1 MATLEG
7 RNDREGT
14 VTNSGGVITA
24 QDFYLLTMD
33 APSNHQ
39 QAFNMLQLLGD
50 QPSTPVNVGNFHPD
64 IKGLRVVS
72 QGVDHKSGD
81 DTTLFNVTINYSNSL
96 ALSQQGNSEDPLDVP
111 TKYTYDQVDELLAV
125 ELDPI
130 TGKRIVNSA
139 GRPFSA
145 ITENFPLTRIII
157 ERNEKTFN
165 NDDAGFYRNTMND
178 GPVTI
183 NGDNFLH
190 NTVKIERITGSPQTD
205 SSGVVYYKVIYSV
218 LIKDSDWRRLVIDR
232 GTVDKDGK
240 PPARNVRL
248 DSEGAG
254 LLDGAGNFQTADYDD
269 EVVEEI
275 LFSTLR
281 EENYGPLRL

>member
-1 MATLEG
+1 MSTIES

-14 VTNSGGVITA
+14 VTNAGGTITA
-24 QDFYLLTMD
+24 QDFYKLTMD
-33 APSNHQ
+33 QPSNHVE
-39 QAFNMLQLLGD
+39 AFNELQVLGVTA
-50 QPSTPVNVGNFHPD
+50 QLNVNDIHPNL
-64 IKGLRVVS
+64 IGLRVVS
-72 QGVDHKSGD
+72 QAVDHKDQS
-81 DTTLFNVTINYSNSL
+81 DTTIFDVTITYSNSL
-96 ALSQQGNSEDPLDVP
+96 ALTQTGNAEDPLDVP

-125 ELDPI
+125 EIDPI
-130 TGKRIVNSA
+130 SGKRIVNSA
-139 GRPFSA
+139 TRPFSA

-165 NDDAGFYRNTMND
+165 QEDAGFYRNTMND

-183 NGDNFLH
+183 NGDNYLN
-190 NTVKIERITGSPQTD
+190 NTVKIERITGSPMTD
-205 SSGVVYYKVIYSV
+205 SAGVTYYKVIYSV

-232 GTVDKDGK
+232 GTVDIDGK
-240 PPARNVRL
+240 PPGRNIRL

-254 LLDGAGNFQTADYDD
+254 LLDGMGFFQVADYND

>member
-1 MATLEG
+1 MATLES

-14 VTNSGGVITA
+14 LSNAGGTITA

-39 QAFNMLQLLGD
+39 QAFNMLQLLGG
-50 QPSTPVNVGNFHPD
+50 QPGTLVNVGDYHDD

-72 QGVDHKSGD
+72 QGVDHKD
-81 DTTLFNVTINYSNSL
+81 QNDTTLFNVTISYTNSL
-96 ALSQQGNSEDPLDVP
+96 ALTQQGNSEDPLDVP

-125 ELDPI
+125 ELDPV

-183 NGDNFLH
+183 NGDVFGN
-190 NTVKIERITGSPQTD
+190 NTAKIERITGSPQT
-205 SSGVVYYKVIYSV
+205 SSDGTVFYKVLYSV

-240 PPARNVRL
+240 PPGRNVRL

-254 LLDGAGNFQTADYDD
+254 LLDGAGNFQTANYDN
-269 EVVEEI
+269 EVIEEI
-275 LFSTLR
+275 LFSTMR
-281 EENYGPLRL
+281 EENYRPLAL